1 MINFSLEFFLVLVNH
16 WTQSIQGFMASTS
29 LSVITGKNFDKFG
42 GGKMKRKITYWYFHR
57 ATSWIVYGSQCMYI
71 KKKKADEFGGLSH
84 HPTRA
89 CVRGLDL
96 MIVSSLCLIH
106 SESLHG
112 FCHFHLN
119 CTSHWWWLLFHLQS
133 LPACPTAASFFIDN
147 CPIGTIC
154 SNNSLLN
161 QTGRWQSK
169 QQHEARDLP
178 FVSGLQMLLTP

>member
-1 MINFSLEFFLVLVNH
+1 MAVNVC
-16 WTQSIQGFMASTS
+16 TK
-29 LSVITGKNFDKFG
+29 KN
-42 GGKMKRKITYWYFHR
+42 
-57 ATSWIVYGSQCMYI
+57 
-71 KKKKADEFGGLSH
+71 ADEYGLSH

-89 CVRGLDL
+89 CGRGLDF

-154 SNNSLLN
+154 SHNHLYLIKKEGSKLTIHKAACGTGVTFRVWSINVADSLTDPLTIPGVN
-161 QTGRWQSK
+161 FSCFGAGRDTGDKGPLISSAKCFNEVREFPCWFRSYIK
-169 QQHEARDLP
+169 SVKMIP
-178 FVSGLQMLLTP
+178 KTG